1 MGSKNNAMKHD
12 GIGVLASHHESRQAE
27 RLDVTFSA
35 GLREHGTTKFSIKVT
50 DLSVTGFR
58 CETSFTLTTGTR
70 VWLTIP
76 GLSGLEAQ
84 VAWRD
89 GFRYGCA
96 FIQPLH
102 QAVLSHIFA
111 QLKK

>member
-1 MGSKNNAMKHD
+1 MKRSNLK
-12 GIGVLASHHESRQAE
+12 VLPSHSETRRAE
-27 RLDVTFSA
+27 RLDVTFTAS
-35 GLREHGTTKFSIKVT
+35 LREHGATKFTVKVI
-50 DLSVTGFR
+50 DLSITGFR
-58 CETSFTLTTGTR
+58 CETSFSLRPETR

-84 VAWRD
+84 VAWKD

-102 QAVLSHIFA
+102 NAVLMHIF
-111 QLKK
+111 QSLKS